1 MSDLYRQIILDHY
14 KNPKNQRKILKP
26 TVIKKGHNP
35 LCGDHIEVHMRI
47 NKNELEDI
55 SFEGKGCALSI
66 ATSSILTEELKGKK
80 IEDIKKMTRE
90 DVYALIGIDVTPA
103 RNKCVMLP
111 LTTIKQALQE
121 GERSE

>member
-1 MSDLYRQIILDHY
+1 MSDLYREIILEHY
-14 KNPKNQRKILKP
+14 KNPQNKGKLLKP
-26 TVIKKGHNP
+26 DIITEDENP
-35 LCGDHIEVHMRI
+35 LCGDQLEIHMRI
-47 NKNELEDI
+47 KQDVLEDI